1 MGELFLKV
9 SFSQR
14 LGGGYDRELH
24 RRRSFTEEKRL
35 R

>member
-14 LGGGYDRELH
+14 LGGYDRELH
-24 RRRSFTEEKRL
+24 RRHSFTVEKRL